1 MKRVYVLLW
10 NNGFQKRCRFKSKGC
25 QKNTVIVMK
34 LFVKKVMTKAA
45 LKQNVTFS
53 PPNNSGLC
61 VCQMQ

>member
-1 MKRVYVLLW
+1 MFCYGITDFKKDVVL
-10 NNGFQKRCRFKSKGC
+10 KVKDAK
-25 QKNTVIVMK
+25 KNTVIVMK

-53 PPNNSGLC
+53 TPNNSGLC